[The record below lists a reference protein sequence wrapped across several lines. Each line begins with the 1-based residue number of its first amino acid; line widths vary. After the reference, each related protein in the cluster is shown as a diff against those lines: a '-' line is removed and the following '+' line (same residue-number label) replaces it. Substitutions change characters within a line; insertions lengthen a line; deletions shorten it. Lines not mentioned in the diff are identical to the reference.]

1 MNNYET
7 LFILRPTLTDEEQ
20 TANIA
25 KIKDTLLNENAQILA
40 TDEIGMRRL
49 AYPIDKYERGVYI
62 ILYFQAVG
70 SVIGEFERK
79 LKFNEDVIKFFT
91 IKYTNKRESEH
102 FNKLVANANKS
113 IEKVAQKEEVA
124 EKTETPI
131 EEEKIEA

>member
-20 TANIA
+20 SSNIA
-25 KIKDTLLNENAQILA
+25 KIKDILVRENGQILA
-40 TDEIGMRRL
+40 TDEIGMRKL
-49 AYPIDKYERGVYI
+49 AYPINKYERGVYV

-70 SVIGEFERK
+70 SVIAEFERK

-91 IKYTNKRESEH
+91 IKYTNKRETKQ

-113 IEKVAQKEEVA
+113 IENNEVV
-124 EKTETPI
+124 EKTETTT
-131 EEEKIEA
+131 EEKTEA

>member
-20 TANIA
+20 SSNIA
-25 KIKDTLLNENAQILA
+25 NIKDTLLKENAQILA

-49 AYPIDKYERGVYI
+49 AYPIDKYERGVYV

-70 SVIGEFERK
+70 SVIAEFERK

-91 IKYTNKRESEH
+91 IKYSNKRESEH

-113 IEKVAQKEEVA
+113 EVTTQKEEVP
-124 EKTETPI
+124 EKIETPT
-131 EEEKIEA
+131 EEEKREA

>member
-20 TANIA
+20 SSNIA
-25 KIKDTLLNENAQILA
+25 KIKDTLLNENAEILA

-49 AYPIDKYERGVYI
+49 AYPIDKYERGVYV
-62 ILYFQAVG
+62 ILYFKAVG
-70 SVIGEFERK
+70 SIISEFERK

-113 IEKVAQKEEVA
+113 IEKNEVPEKIETTAKE
-124 EKTETPI
+124 EKTE
-131 EEEKIEA
+131 A

>member
-20 TANIA
+20 SSNIA
-25 KIKDTLLNENAQILA
+25 KIKDILVRENGQILA
-40 TDEIGMRRL
+40 TDEIGMRKL
-49 AYPIDKYERGVYI
+49 AYPINKYERGVYV

-70 SVIGEFERK
+70 SVIAEFERK

-91 IKYTNKRESEH
+91 IKYTNKRESKQ

-113 IEKVAQKEEVA
+113 IENNEVV
-124 EKTETPI
+124 EKTETTI
-131 EEEKIEA
+131 EEKTEA